1 MASPVTEAAG
11 FHIFAGCLIIPSTGV
26 VLTVAAH
33 TLDEAKVKDVDA
45 SSFMSHVF
53 YFLMRG

>member
-11 FHIFAGCLIIPSTGV
+11 FYVFAIIPSSGV

-33 TLDEAKVKDVDA
+33 TLDEARVKDVNA

-53 YFLMRG
+53 YLIMRG

>member
-11 FHIFAGCLIIPSTGV
+11 LHVFAGCLIISSSGV

-33 TLDEAKVKDVDA
+33 TLNEAKVKDVDT
-45 SSFMSHVF
+45 SSFMSHAF
-53 YFLMRG
+53 YLLMRG

>member
-11 FHIFAGCLIIPSTGV
+11 FHVFAGCLIISSSGV

-33 TLDEAKVKDVDA
+33 TLSEAKVKNVDA
-45 SSFMSHVF
+45 SSFMSHSF
-53 YFLMRG
+53 YLLMRG